1 MPRIPPF
8 LAQAVL
14 VGALAVGTAWA
25 WLHLTGATHLTP
37 GAVLACT
44 FLSVA
49 AALLVEAG
57 VRRVRRGRPR
67 RAHARPRP

>member
-1 MPRIPPF
+1 MPRTPPL

-14 VGALAVGTAWA
+14 VGAIAVGTAWT
-25 WLHLTGATHLTP
+25 WLHSTGAHHLSA

-44 FLSVA
+44 FISVTV
-49 AALLVEAG
+49 ALLVEAG

-67 RAHARPRP
+67 RAHARTRP